1 MRRSRMT
8 GFKILAVGGAAAL
21 ALSACA
27 SVGGPGV
34 STYYECDR
42 GTRLKVD
49 FVGDRAL
56 VAVNG
61 ARAVP
66 MRQTP
71 AASGVVYENRQGWR
85 LHTKGNEAMWNT
97 AARSAPESCRQIA
110 VPR

>member
-1 MRRSRMT
+1 MARSMLKT
-8 GFKILAVGGAAAL
+8 AL
-21 ALSACA
+21 AGAGVTLSLVACA

-49 FVGDRAL
+49 LVGDRA
-56 VAVNG
+56 VVSVNG
-61 ARAVP
+61 DRARP

-71 AASGVVYENRQGWR
+71 AASGSVYENGSGWR
-85 LHTKGNEAMWNT
+85 LHTKGSEAMWNT
-97 AARSAPESCRQIA
+97 AQRSAPESCRQVA

>member
-1 MRRSRMT
+1 MT

-97 AARSAPESCRQIA
+97 ALRSAPETCRQVV

>member
-1 MRRSRMT
+1 MEQLK
-8 GFKILAVGGAAAL
+8 FIALGGSVLLFA
-21 ALSACA
+21 ACA

-49 FVGDRAL
+49 FVKNGAL
-56 VAVNG
+56 VGVNG
-61 ARAVP
+61 ARAQL
-66 MRQTP
+66 MRSTP
-71 AASGVVYENRQGWR
+71 AASGAIYENRAGWR

-97 AARSAPESCRQIA
+97 ALRSSPETCRQVA

>member
-1 MRRSRMT
+1 MT
-8 GFKILAVGGAAAL
+8 IRFATCGAAL
-21 ALSACA
+21 LLLSACM

-49 FVGDRAL
+49 FVGDGAL
-56 VAVNG
+56 VSVNG
-61 ARAVP
+61 ERAQL
-66 MRQTP
+66 MRSAP
-71 AASGVVYENRQGWR
+71 AASGAIYENRAGWR

-97 AARSAPESCRQIA
+97 ALRSSPETCRQVT

>member
-1 MRRSRMT
+1 MMH
-8 GFKILAVGGAAAL
+8 GMKIAAPAAAAL
-21 ALSACA
+21 LLSACM

-49 FVGDRAL
+49 FRGDRAL
-56 VAVNG
+56 VSVNDG
-61 ARAVP
+61 RAEA
-66 MRQTP
+66 MRSTP
-71 AASGVVYENRQGWR
+71 AASGAIYENRAGWR

-97 AARSAPESCRQIA
+97 ALRSSPETCRQVM

>member
-1 MRRSRMT
+1 MDRIK
-8 GFKILAVGGAAAL
+8 FVALGGAAL
-21 ALSACA
+21 ALPACM

-49 FVGDRAL
+49 FMGDRAL
-56 VAVNG
+56 VSVNG
-61 ARAVP
+61 GRAEA
-66 MRQTP
+66 MRSTP
-71 AASGVVYENRQGWR
+71 AASGAIYENSAGWR

-97 AARSAPESCRQIA
+97 ALRSAPETCRQVM

>member
-1 MRRSRMT
+1 MT
-8 GFKILAVGGAAAL
+8 MPKIAAL
-21 ALSACA
+21 GGGVLLLLSACA
-27 SVGGPGV
+27 AVGGPGV

-56 VAVNG
+56 VSVNG
-61 ARAVP
+61 GRAEA
-66 MRQTP
+66 MRSAP
-71 AASGVVYENRQGWR
+71 AASGAMYENRAGWR

-97 AARSAPESCRQIA
+97 ALRSSPETCRQVM

>member
-1 MRRSRMT
+1 MT

-71 AASGVVYENRQGWR
+71 AASGLVYENRQGWR

>member
-1 MRRSRMT
+1 MAHMT
-8 GFKILAVGGAAAL
+8 SLILGATAML

-56 VAVNG
+56 VGVNG
-61 ARAVP
+61 ARAVA

-71 AASGVVYENRQGWR
+71 AASGVIYENRQGWR

-97 AARSAPESCRQIA
+97 AARSAPETCRQVA

>member
-1 MRRSRMT
+1 MT
-8 GFKILAVGGAAAL
+8 TLKFAAVGSAASL
-21 ALSACA
+21 LSACM

-49 FVGDRAL
+49 FMGDRAL
-56 VAVNG
+56 ISVNG
-61 ARAVP
+61 GRAEA
-66 MRQTP
+66 MRSTP
-71 AASGVVYENRQGWR
+71 AASGAIYENRAGWR

-97 AARSAPESCRQIA
+97 ALRSAPETCRQVA

>member
-1 MRRSRMT
+1 MA
-8 GFKILAVGGAAAL
+8 GFKILVGGGAAAL
-21 ALSACA
+21 LLSACA
-27 SVGGPGV
+27 SVGVPGV

-56 VAVNG
+56 VGVNG
-61 ARAVP
+61 ARAVA

-71 AASGVVYENRQGWR
+71 AASGVIYENNQGWR

-97 AARSAPESCRQIA
+97 AARSAPESCRQVA

>member
-1 MRRSRMT
+1 MT
-8 GFKILAVGGAAAL
+8 TIKFATFGAAL
-21 ALSACA
+21 LLLSACM

-49 FVGDRAL
+49 FVGDGAL
-56 VAVNG
+56 VGVNG
-61 ARAVP
+61 ERARR
-66 MRQTP
+66 MRSAP
-71 AASGVVYENRQGWR
+71 AASGAMYENRAGWR

-97 AARSAPESCRQIA
+97 ALRSSPETCRQVM

>member
-1 MRRSRMT
+1 MRRINFVALT
-8 GFKILAVGGAAAL
+8 GAAL
-21 ALSACA
+21 LLSACM

-49 FVGDRAL
+49 YAGDRAL
-56 VAVNG
+56 VSVNG
-61 ARAVP
+61 GRPEA
-66 MRQTP
+66 MRSTP
-71 AASGVVYENRQGWR
+71 AASGAIYENSAGWL

-97 AARSAPESCRQIA
+97 ALRSAPETCRQVV

>member
-1 MRRSRMT
+1 MT
-8 GFKILAVGGAAAL
+8 TIKFAMFGAVL
-21 ALSACA
+21 LSLSACM

-49 FVGDRAL
+49 FVGDGAL
-56 VAVNG
+56 VGVNG
-61 ARAVP
+61 ARAQLL
-66 MRQTP
+66 RSAP
-71 AASGVVYENRQGWR
+71 AASGAMYENRAGWR

-97 AARSAPESCRQIA
+97 ALRSSPETCRQVM